1 MKIFYFEITPQFAA
15 PTTVAIFAKS
25 AERAS
30 VLSGRLMHSI
40 KHYEPGY
47 SGAGLA
53 LFKKSGD
60 PQQLLDAVAHATIEG
75 LGGYTLKGGW
85 TIFDVPRP
93 A

>member
-1 MKIFYFEITPQFAA
+1 MA
-15 PTTVAIFAKS
+15 PTKIAIFAKT
-25 AERAS
+25 AGRAS
-30 VLSGRLMHSI
+30 IISGRLMHSI
-40 KHYEPGY
+40 HNYEPSY

-53 LFKKSGD
+53 LFEQSGD

-85 TIFDVPRP
+85 TILDVPHP

>member
-1 MKIFYFEITPQFAA
+1 MKIFYFEITPQHSA
-15 PTTVAIFAKS
+15 PATVAIFAKS

-30 VLSGRLMHSI
+30 VISGRLMHSI

-53 LFKKSGD
+53 LFKQSGE
-60 PQQLLDAVAHATIEG
+60 PQQLIDAVATATNEG

-85 TIFDVPRP
+85 TILHVPRS

>member
-1 MKIFYFEITPQFAA
+1 MKIFYFEITPQRSA
-15 PTTVAIFAKS
+15 PTTVAIFAES

-40 KHYEPGY
+40 KKFEPEY

-53 LFKKSGD
+53 LFEQSGD
-60 PQQLLDAVAHATIEG
+60 PQQLLDVVAHATIEG

-85 TIFDVPRP
+85 TILDVPRP

>member
-1 MKIFYFEITPQFAA
+1 MKIFYFEITPQRSA

-40 KHYEPGY
+40 KKYEPEY

-53 LFKKSGD
+53 LFKQSGD
-60 PQQLLDAVAHATIEG
+60 PKQLLDAITHGTIEG

-85 TIFDVPRP
+85 TILHVPRSE
-93 A
+93 